1 MYTLKEIFYT
11 IQGEGMHTGRP
22 AVFLRFAG
30 CNLWTGHEKHRMSAI
45 CKFCDTDFVGTDGE
59 NGGKYE
65 TEDLIQVIT
74 SLWPADTGCKPF
86 LVLTGGEPAMQID
99 QELIDTFHLNGYEVS
114 IETNG
119 TIHLPH
125 GIDWICV
132 SPKSDAPLV
141 IQEGDELKLV
151 YPQENA
157 LPEKFSTLKFKRF
170 SLQPM
175 DGPEVYKNT
184 QEVINYSKS
193 HPQWRVSLQTHK
205 ILGIP

>member
-86 LVLTGGEPAMQID
+86 LAVSYT
-99 QELIDTFHLNGYEVS
+99 HL
-114 IETNG
+114 
-119 TIHLPH
+119 
-125 GIDWICV
+125 D
-132 SPKSDAPLV
+132 
-141 IQEGDELKLV
+141 
-151 YPQENA
+151 
-157 LPEKFSTLKFKRF
+157 
-170 SLQPM
+170 
-175 DGPEVYKNT
+175 VYKRQVWYRRNGS
-184 QEVINYSKS
+184 YSS
-193 HPQWRVSLQTHK
+193 NH
-205 ILGIP
+205 